1 MRSLGATRSEQDAR
15 HGHIRTLATVL
26 SGRRCSPLVAD
37 AVLPRY
43 SDGGPLDELG
53 VGSFGGSFLFSA
65 YSNAKHQV
73 TAAVSGCTPP

>member
-1 MRSLGATRSEQDAR
+1 MDVGFAYVSPDAQ
-15 HGHIRTLATVL
+15 V
-26 SGRRCSPLVAD
+26 SLVAD
-37 AVLPRY
+37 VTLPRY

-53 VGSFGGSFLFSA
+53 IGSFGGSFIFSA